1 MKKNVMLMILITLFT
16 IAGFSQGMLGLRTV
30 EATKTE
36 DEASVTLQQE
46 TTMKLNIRTVDPLLQ
61 SFRDGFENPDLPG
74 WTAVKIGEKSFKLP
88 IGFTLSVADNGG
100 NYDAEILDENRNRF
114 AQLFMYQIEAYKLD
128 ELYIALIQ
136 TLYGEAATEKS
147 FEEFKEYDD
156 DLTVYFVNQLNTEE
170 NDYMPLFFIYRKG
183 KDKETVSEGTAMFFF
198 VEPFEYKT
206 MEDPTYINPW
216 VEGIAASLIDAMKTA
231 EKEIPVQPEG
241 EKSTIAAG
249 DTDSFGAWVADSVR
263 NAQWVDVPPEGWVEK
278 TAQMFRVY
286 HPAAFNTQ
294 TYMTDDFELMDFEY
308 NGVAVSK
315 LFVGFSAEALT
326 VRDVLDELYDTY
338 LASLGRYTIV
348 RETPYLS
355 DDAGYLI
362 TYELDFED
370 AIKCWVTISSESY
383 EPGFLEGEYIL
394 FLGIA
399 DMGEAEAWKVIY
411 HTLLMSLA
419 F

>member
-1 MKKNVMLMILITLFT
+1 
-16 IAGFSQGMLGLRTV
+16 
-30 EATKTE
+30 
-36 DEASVTLQQE
+36 
-46 TTMKLNIRTVDPLLQ
+46 
-61 SFRDGFENPDLPG
+61 
-74 WTAVKIGEKSFKLP
+74 
-88 IGFTLSVADNGG
+88 
-100 NYDAEILDENRNRF
+100 
-114 AQLFMYQIEAYKLD
+114 
-128 ELYIALIQ
+128 
-136 TLYGEAATEKS
+136 
-147 FEEFKEYDD
+147 
-156 DLTVYFVNQLNTEE
+156 
-170 NDYMPLFFIYRKG
+170 
-183 KDKETVSEGTAMFFF
+183 
-198 VEPFEYKT
+198 
-206 MEDPTYINPW
+206 
-216 VEGIAASLIDAMKTA
+216 
-231 EKEIPVQPEG
+231 
-241 EKSTIAAG
+241 
-249 DTDSFGAWVADSVR
+249 
-263 NAQWVDVPPEGWVEK
+263 
-278 TAQMFRVY
+278 
-286 HPAAFNTQ
+286 
-294 TYMTDDFELMDFEY
+294 MTDDFELMDFEY